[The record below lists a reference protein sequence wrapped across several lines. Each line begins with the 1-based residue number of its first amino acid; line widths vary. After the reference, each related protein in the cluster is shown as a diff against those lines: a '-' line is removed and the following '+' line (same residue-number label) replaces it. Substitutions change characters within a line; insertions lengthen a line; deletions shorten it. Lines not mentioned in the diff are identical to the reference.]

1 MSKSNRRLPL
11 VVTIEGGLVTGIS
24 SANKRL
30 IGHPVMVIDY
40 DTDGA
45 DPADLDRIRW
55 RRSSCGSAGSAD
67 AYVHGDEVVETCLT
81 AATQKRLMEAYA

>member
-1 MSKSNRRLPL
+1 MFNGQELPL
-11 VVTIEGGLVTGIS
+11 GLDFAEKHFQFID
-24 SANKRL
+24 
-30 IGHPVMVIDY
+30 HPVMVIDY

-55 RRSSCGSAGSAD
+55 RRSSCGSSGSAD

-81 AATQKRLMEAYA
+81 AGTQKRLMEAYA